1 MFLRTASERD
11 LPAVRALL
19 IETWYATYDSIY
31 GAAKVTEITDDWH
44 SIVSLKARL
53 VRPNAEFI
61 VADDGRNLGGMAYAA
76 ATSDP
81 KIVILHQ
88 LYVRPVFQRNG
99 LGKLL
104 LDEIEDSFP
113 DARTI
118 RLEVEAQNLAAVA
131 FYRKNGFL
139 PQGDVVNCG
148 GSVFAIPALVYEKR
162 LD

>member
-11 LPAVRALL
+11 LQAVRALL
-19 IETWYATYDSIY
+19 VETWHATYDSIY

-44 SIVSLKARL
+44 SIASLKARL
-53 VRPNAEFI
+53 MRPNAEFI
-61 VADDGRNLGGMAYAA
+61 VADDGKNLGGMAYAA
-76 ATSDP
+76 ATSDS
-81 KIVILHQ
+81 KIVILQQ
-88 LYVRPVFQRNG
+88 LYVHPAFQRNG

-118 RLEVEAQNLAAVA
+118 RLEVEGQNLAAVA
-131 FYRKNGFL
+131 FYRKNGFV

-148 GSVFAIPALVYEKR
+148 GPAFTIPALVYEKG
-162 LD
+162 LG